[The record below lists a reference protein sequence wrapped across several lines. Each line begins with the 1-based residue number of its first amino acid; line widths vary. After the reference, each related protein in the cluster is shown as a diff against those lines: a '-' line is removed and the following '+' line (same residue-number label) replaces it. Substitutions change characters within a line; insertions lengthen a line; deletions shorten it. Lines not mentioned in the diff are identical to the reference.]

1 MDKLSN
7 RLKIAMK
14 EKNIKQSDLVKK
26 TGINKGALS
35 SYINGRYEPKQNNI
49 NLLANALGVSIAWLR
64 GYDVPMNDIS
74 AATSIPS
81 WYSWEKVN
89 DDTMHNSAVDLI
101 NKIKEK
107 YPNDKDIYMLISI
120 LSSYMMHIDNISTNN
135 MITRNFDSI
144 DKADEDILKL
154 YFNLNSDGKKLVSDY
169 LEMIHSKSEYIS
181 DDLFVSSVK
190 NGQDFCFFFK
200 NIDKETHNKDDKK

>member
-35 SYINGRYEPKQNNI
+35 SYINGRYEPKQYNI

-74 AATSIPS
+74 VATSIPS

-89 DDTMHNSAVDLI
+89 DDTMHNNAVDLI
-101 NKIKEK
+101 NKVKEK
-107 YPNDKDIYMLISI
+107 YPNDKDVFMLISI
-120 LSSYMMHIDNISTNN
+120 LSDYMIHIDNISTNS
-135 MITRNFDSI
+135 MIDENSKSINKNDSNI
-144 DKADEDILKL
+144 IKL
-154 YFNLNSDGKKLVSDY
+154 YFDLNEDGKKLVADY
-169 LEMIHSKSEYIS
+169 LEMIHSKSEYIGENS
-181 DDLFVSSVK
+181 FLTFGKDGHGFY
-190 NGQDFCFFFK
+190 FFFK
-200 NIDKETHNKDDKK
+200 KPTKENNSKED